1 MVPSKLSS
9 KSGFDECLYRRR
21 RRPYR
26 DGNHGEIRLSGILRV
41 GERTTDEERRDKCP
55 RGLGDNMVA

>member
-1 MVPSKLSS
+1 MNAYTAGV
-9 KSGFDECLYRRR
+9 DT
-21 RRPYR
+21 PYR
-26 DGNHGEIRLSGILRV
+26 HGNHGEIRLSAGILRV